1 VKATDFDLLISV
13 PKNQKKTSCEVK
25 GVVSILE

>member
-13 PKNQKKTSCEVK
+13 FKESKVSCEVK
-25 GVVSILE
+25 GVVNLLE